1 LAWKEEFYGIHYGH
15 PAAAPGRDRGPG
27 RRSRGRSGGR
37 GQRGHAQ
44 FGNTELDNVDDGDAL
59 IAIVHSVTAAS
70 TLACAF
76 EVEDA

>member
-1 LAWKEEFYGIHYGH
+1 MKGGIYGIHYGH

-59 IAIVHSVTAAS
+59 TAIVDCVTATD